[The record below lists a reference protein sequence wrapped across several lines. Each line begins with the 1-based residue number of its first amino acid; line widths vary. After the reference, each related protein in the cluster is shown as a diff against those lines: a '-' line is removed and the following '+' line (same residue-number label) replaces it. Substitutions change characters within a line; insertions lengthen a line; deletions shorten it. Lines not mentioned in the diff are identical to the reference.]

1 MQPGI
6 RLPPRSD
13 VFIAPFRPL
22 STVRGA
28 LDDGSIG
35 YLMLLASAMR
45 PRNARHRRPVTQ
57 VACKKSSLS
66 PFVSYHSCGNPKS
79 YYNHLW
85 KPSIWHSKCFCAGGG
100 SKSGAALLDGA
111 GAAAL
116 LFANVPKLENS
127 LDRHISYLKTKEPPM
142 SVVRNRGL
150 LMWIS
155 RPLALR
161 VSGRTAENA
170 LARGRETRG
179 DKCLPER
186 LNERT
191 RNRHTTSGRC
201 RGRCPASLRFGER
214 VVPRDTGGSI
224 GAPRIRAVLEFGAR
238 RFFAGASGT
247 RPTDSHAIASAGQL
261 PHRPLLHR
269 PQHN

>member
-28 LDDGSIG
+28 LDNGSIG

-85 KPSIWHSKCFCAGGG
+85 KPSIWHSKCFCCRRG

-116 LFANVPKLENS
+116 LFANVPKSENS
-127 LDRHISYLKTKEPPM
+127 LVRHIWRLEDEGASDECRSEPWAFH
-142 SVVRNRGL
+142 VDFC
-150 LMWIS
+150 
-155 RPLALR
+155 PLALR
-161 VSGRTAENA
+161 VSDRHS
-170 LARGRETRG
+170 R
-179 DKCLPER
+179 KC
-186 LNERT
+186 
-191 RNRHTTSGRC
+191 
-201 RGRCPASLRFGER
+201 FGKE
-214 VVPRDTGGSI
+214 
-224 GAPRIRAVLEFGAR
+224 L
-238 RFFAGASGT
+238 
-247 RPTDSHAIASAGQL
+247 
-261 PHRPLLHR
+261 
-269 PQHN
+269 